1 MTENT
6 QVIDLTVEQVP
17 TPVPKTRKPRKKKGE
32 VTVESSIA
40 GPADPPPCRQLFPHQ
55 LETLELMEAAER
67 CPPLIDRETGFYYYR
82 SYGDL
87 TNPVGSG
94 KTTIALQ
101 LIKNDKLKFDNAEKI
116 NIYVKGNPISGNP
129 QTLFVN
135 SPSKDPQT
143 TFDLFPIPLNVVVC
157 SKALTTVWKKEA
169 DALGVTCVVI
179 DVPKQVFSNN
189 MFVDVFAPL
198 VGVENGV
205 IVVSSHLYGEL
216 LTRIYHFYNIGSR
229 RPSVRSPYLCF
240 KRLILDDIHS
250 AKRWC
255 TGNYNICPLF
265 LWSIN
270 STPQVV
276 AWNRLSYYISND
288 LLTMNEQRNYVAHST
303 GHVVHVPV
311 PTDFYQ
317 EPEIQVH
324 KKYYQSNDST
334 RLLNNYLPPEVRAM
348 LDTGDFDGAYQAML
362 GSARGEEENSEE
374 EVTLSGRK
382 PLHELV
388 LHKFHRELGVL
399 KDRLERLIQNGFNT
413 ENVEAAIREQN
424 SRIESLKERLRVAE
438 TETTECPIC
447 MDDTERCN
455 LVTTKCC
462 FNSFCRECI
471 VNGCLKTNKT
481 CPLCRKRITPMDI
494 YTLRDDGTAVD
505 MDLTKLKK
513 PSKISN
519 LPPTPM
525 SVLYNIIQQK
535 PEGKFVVFAPH
546 EGTSKTLH
554 IFLKENGIVMEDMC
568 GMACTMQKRLERF
581 EKGEIKVL
589 FLNSKSSNAGL
600 NLQFATDVVI
610 FDSRTE
616 FNPNSPEFI
625 QSIGRVRRF
634 PRRDPV
640 PVHYICPDS

>member
-1 MTENT
+1 MTENI
-6 QVIDLTVEQVP
+6 QVIDLTA
-17 TPVPKTRKPRKKKGE
+17 PKTRKPRKKKGE
-32 VTVESSIA
+32 VTVEPSVA

-67 CPPLIDRETGFYYYR
+67 CPPLLNRETGFYYYR

-101 LIKNDKLKFDNAEKI
+101 LIKNDKLRFDNVERI
-116 NIYVKGNPISGNP
+116 NIYVSGQALCGKP
-129 QTLFVN
+129 QSLFVN
-135 SPSKDPQT
+135 SPLKDPQT
-143 TFDLFPIPLNVVVC
+143 MFDLYSIPLNIVVC
-157 SKALTTVWKKEA
+157 SKTLTTVWKKEA
-169 DALGVTCVVI
+169 EALLVKHVII
-179 DVPKQVFSNN
+179 DVPRQVSCDENF
-189 MFVDVFAPL
+189 MDVFAPL

-205 IVVSSHLYGEL
+205 IIVSSHLYGDFFIRL
-216 LTRIYHFYNIGSR
+216 VQMYKPTSR
-229 RPSVRSPYLCF
+229 RNARSPYLCP

-250 AKRWC
+250 TKKWC
-255 TGNYNICPLF
+255 TSNYNICPLF

-270 STPQVV
+270 STPQSVS
-276 AWNRLSYYISND
+276 WNRLSYYLSSD
-288 LLTMNEQRNYVAHST
+288 LLTMCNQRYYNNHST

-311 PTDFYQ
+311 PGNFYQ

-324 KKYYQSNDST
+324 RKYYQSNDAT
-334 RLLNNYLPPEVRAM
+334 RLLNKYLPPEVKAM
-348 LDTGDFDGAYQAML
+348 LDTCDFDGAYQAML
-362 GSARGEEENSEE
+362 GSARGEEENPEE

-388 LHKFHRELGVL
+388 LHKFHRELGIL

-413 ENVEAAIREQN
+413 ENVEAAIREQ
-424 SRIESLKERLRVAE
+424 SSKIESLKERLRVAE

-481 CPLCRKRITPMDI
+481 CPLCRKHITPMDI
-494 YTLRDDGTAVD
+494 YTLRNDGTAVD

-513 PSKISN
+513 ATKPRN
-519 LPPTPM
+519 LPGTPM
-525 SVLYNIIQQK
+525 AALHDIIKQK

-554 IFLKENGIVMEDMC
+554 IFLKENGIVMEGMC
-568 GMACTMQKRLERF
+568 GMACVIQKRLERF

-610 FDSRTE
+610 LDARTE

-634 PRRDPV
+634 PRREPV

>member
-6 QVIDLTVEQVP
+6 QVIDLTIEQVP
-17 TPVPKTRKPRKKKGE
+17 VPAPKPRKPRKKKGE
-32 VTVESSIA
+32 VTLEPSIV

-55 LETLELMEAAER
+55 LETIELMEKAER

-101 LIKNDKLKFDNAEKI
+101 LIKNDQLKFENVERI
-116 NIYVKGNPISGNP
+116 NFYIGGNSISGNP
-129 QTLFVN
+129 QHLFVN
-135 SPSKDPQT
+135 SPTKDPKT
-143 TFDLFPIPLNVVVC
+143 SFDLHPCPINLVVC

-169 DALGVTCVVI
+169 RTLGVTCVTI
-179 DVPKQVFSNN
+179 DVPKQVSCNDS
-189 MFVDVFAPL
+189 FVDVFAPL

-205 IVVSSHLYGEL
+205 IIVSSHLYGEL
-216 LTRIYHFYNIGSR
+216 LTRLVHFYNIKSIR
-229 RPSVRSPYLCF
+229 NNYRSPYLCL
-240 KRLILDDIHS
+240 KRLILDDIHA
-250 AKRWC
+250 AKKWC

-270 STPQVV
+270 STPQTVL
-276 AWNRLSYYISND
+276 WNRLSYYLSSD
-288 LLTMNEQRNYVAHST
+288 LLTMNDQRFHNAHSA
-303 GHVVHVPV
+303 GHLVHVPV
-311 PTDFYQ
+311 PANFYQ

-324 KKYYQSNDST
+324 RKYYQSNDTT

-362 GSARGEEENSEE
+362 GSARGEEGDSEE
-374 EVTLSGRK
+374 DVAVSGRK

-388 LHKFHRELGVL
+388 LHKFNRELGVL
-399 KDRLERLIQNGFNT
+399 KDRLERLMQSGFNT
-413 ENVEAAIREQN
+413 ENVEVAIREQ
-424 SRIESLKERLRVAE
+424 SSKIDSLKERLRVAE

-447 MDDTERCN
+447 MEDTERCN

-471 VNGCLKTNKT
+471 VDGCLKTNKT
-481 CPLCRKRITPMDI
+481 CPLCRKKITPMDI
-494 YTLRDDGTAVD
+494 YTLRNDGTAVD

-513 PSKISN
+513 TTKPRN
-519 LPPTPM
+519 LPATPM
-525 SVLYNIIQQK
+525 AVLHDIINQK
-535 PEGKFVVFAPH
+535 PEGKFVVFAPN
-546 EGTSKTLH
+546 EGSSKTFQ
-554 IFLKENGIVMEDMC
+554 IYLKENGIVMEDMV

-581 EKGEIKVL
+581 ENGDIKVL
-589 FLNSKSSNAGL
+589 FLSSRSSNAGL

-610 FDSRTE
+610 LDARTE